1 MDTVITVLSVVADER
16 SGSLPVLLRDID
28 EQFEPQLVVIGNAK
42 YAP

>member
-1 MDTVITVLSVVADER
+1 MDTAPTVLSVVADER
-16 SGSLPVLLRDID
+16 SGCLSVLLRDTG